1 MSNCKHCG
9 QPFEPSDRNYSG
21 NGHFNPYTCISNLRA
36 RAELAEA
43 ELEEAQAQLM
53 ANEERIDEDNRFRDN
68 LIAALGYE
76 IKGDMFFLDD
86 VVAEAAALRARV
98 AELEAEHYALR
109 QRLITAA
116 QAALPGDVTI
126 TRMIVGWTDRLTGPQ
141 HIVLIGDEE
150 E

>member
-1 MSNCKHCG
+1 MNS
-9 QPFEPSDRNYSG
+9 FSMTMEPNS
-21 NGHFNPYTCISNLRA
+21 PLAELLVNLYA
-36 RAELAEA
+36 RAEAAE
-43 ELEEAQAQLM
+43 
-53 ANEERIDEDNRFRDN
+53 
-68 LIAALGYE
+68 
-76 IKGDMFFLDD
+76 
-86 VVAEAAALRARV
+86 AEAAALRARV

-109 QRLITAA
+109 QQLITAA